1 MSYLHCIGDIQTH
14 ISMDQL
20 IKSTTTNA
28 NDDLTVILN
37 NSHIVLINIKAA
49 ERFFSFNDTI
59 FIFLLGLYLCQQ
71 KAVKDFWKSVKNWQS
86 YCHEFGVLFII
97 FFFGGGDTV

>member
-1 MSYLHCIGDIQTH
+1 
-14 ISMDQL
+14 MDQL

-37 NSHIVLINIKAA
+37 NSHVVLINIKAA

-71 KAVKDFWKSVKNWQS
+71 KAVKDF
-86 YCHEFGVLFII
+86 
-97 FFFGGGDTV
+97 